1 MLERKW
7 QPQAETRST
16 PGFRRSQSES
26 GLQLGWEA
34 NHGKTKR
41 QRKWELHLQRLRQG
55 VPITSRPAPAQQKL
69 RQDCRNVFSEGFEG
83 RDRDSRPKGGATNMR
98 KTILMLTCLALCA
111 GTVASAA
118 SVSEQLVKS
127 TNVLNEIMGAPD
139 NGIPSDLLDKAVC
152 VGIVPSE
159 LKFAIGVG
167 GSYGRGVLVCRKGG
181 TGAWGAPSLFTLGG
195 GSFGFQLGGKA
206 TDVVFIVMNARGA
219 SKLVQDNVKLG
230 AELSAAAG
238 PVGRSGEGATDAQMR
253 AEILSYSRTRGLF
266 AGASLDGAVVKQD
279 KDDNEKVYGRRVTA
293 QEILFGAAVSSPGIA
308 RGLDRALDKYS
319 PRGGQP
325 FEAGTAR

>member
-1 MLERKW
+1 
-7 QPQAETRST
+7 
-16 PGFRRSQSES
+16 
-26 GLQLGWEA
+26 
-34 NHGKTKR
+34 
-41 QRKWELHLQRLRQG
+41 
-55 VPITSRPAPAQQKL
+55 
-69 RQDCRNVFSEGFEG
+69 
-83 RDRDSRPKGGATNMR
+83 MR
-98 KTILMLTCLALCA
+98 KTILILACLTLCA
-111 GTVASAA
+111 GAIASAA

-139 NGIPSDLLDKAVC
+139 KGIPSDLLDKAVC

-181 TGAWGAPSLFTLGG
+181 TGGWSAPSLFTLGG

-279 KDDNEKVYGRRVTA
+279 KDDNEKLYGRRLTA
-293 QEILFGAAVSSPGIA
+293 KEILFAGTVSSPQTA

-325 FEAGTAR
+325 FEASTAR

>member
-1 MLERKW
+1 
-7 QPQAETRST
+7 
-16 PGFRRSQSES
+16 
-26 GLQLGWEA
+26 
-34 NHGKTKR
+34 
-41 QRKWELHLQRLRQG
+41 
-55 VPITSRPAPAQQKL
+55 
-69 RQDCRNVFSEGFEG
+69 
-83 RDRDSRPKGGATNMR
+83 MR
-98 KTILMLTCLALCA
+98 KTILMTKTILILACLTLCA
-111 GTVASAA
+111 GEMASAA

-139 NGIPSDLLDKAVC
+139 NGIPSNLLDKAVC

-181 TGAWGAPSLFTLGG
+181 TGAWAAPSLFTLGG

-279 KDDNEKVYGRRVTA
+279 KDDNERLYGRRITA
-293 QEILFGAAVSSPGIA
+293 KEILFGGAVSSPDTA

-325 FEAGTAR
+325 FEASTAR